1 MATLPIDPAQAQAA
15 AGDAEMRAQKLAL
28 EGMRKN
34 LKSGPDADKKLKQAC
49 EGFESIFLN
58 KLWSQMRSTVPKEG
72 YLHSKEEEA
81 YVSMFDQELMKKMS
95 AAGGIGLG
103 KMLYENL
110 SDHLAKASAGTAARV
125 AGKTEIGPLHPE
137 EKGIPL
143 SPEAAALN
151 LKPGDRRDGET
162 PSGMELNA
170 TDANRLG
177 AAKLAAKGVAV
188 DRADAS
194 SDEPAA
200 AVPVVFPP
208 GFRGPDAVPPQ
219 GPEDL
224 AALDQALELARR
236 VEGGRTTQRA
246 VQAYRDAAQ
255 DEGAVSAPQFSPSY
269 VTPLAEEPGEEEP
282 GT

>member
-1 MATLPIDPAQAQAA
+1 MATLPVDSAQARAA
-15 AGDAEMRAQKLAL
+15 TEAVELQSQKRGL
-28 EGMRKN
+28 ETLRKN
-34 LKSGPDADKKLKQAC
+34 LQAGPDGDKKLKQAC
-49 EGFESIFLN
+49 EGFESIFLG

-110 SDHLAKASAGTAARV
+110 SDHLAKASAGTAARL

-137 EKGIPL
+137 EKGIAL
-143 SPEAAALN
+143 EPEAKGLN
-151 LKPGDRRDGET
+151 LKPGDRRDGDAAA
-162 PSGMELNA
+162 GMQLNA
-170 TDANRLG
+170 TDASRL
-177 AAKLAAKGVAV
+177 ATARLTPLEPEN
-188 DRADAS
+188 RADAS
-194 SDEPAA
+194 NNEPAA

-224 AALDQALELARR
+224 AALDQALELARK
-236 VEGGRTTQRA
+236 VEGGRAVQRA
-246 VQAYRDAAQ
+246 TQAYRDAAR
-255 DEGAVSAPQFSPSY
+255 DEGAVAMPRTAPSY
-269 VTPLAEEPGEEEP
+269 VAAPAGELGDEEP